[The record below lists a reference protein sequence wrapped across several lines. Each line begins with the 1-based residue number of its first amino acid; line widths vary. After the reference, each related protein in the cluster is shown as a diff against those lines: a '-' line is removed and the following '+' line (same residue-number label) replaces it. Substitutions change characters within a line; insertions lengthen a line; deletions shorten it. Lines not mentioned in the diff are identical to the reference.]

1 VTVDAARPGVLRDFP
16 TWIVYVQAGLFGW
29 FLYAFGPSIT
39 LLRDEQGT
47 SRTVS
52 GLHGSALAVG
62 AVVGG
67 IIAPAVV
74 RRIGRGPM
82 MRLGSATLALG
93 ILAFTASPALPWT
106 LTGALVASLGGTF
119 VMVGLNAFIPDHQP
133 PTAAPR
139 AMSEAHGTA
148 AAAGLLGPLTVG
160 LGVYL
165 GWGWRPAMLTVA
177 VGLVIV
183 ELVRGR
189 RTHEFD
195 GTHGHRDDE
204 PGHAPTGPMPRRF
217 WATFAAF
224 FAVVGVE
231 FSLTLW
237 GTDLLRDRGGLG
249 DAAAAAALASIV
261 GGMAVGR
268 LGGAPLVG
276 RRDPEKVLL
285 WTLGVS
291 LVGFAIAWAWAAPL
305 PMLLGFFVAGLGI
318 GLQAPLAIGRSV
330 RASEGRNDRASGLTS
345 VAAGAAS
352 GLAPFAL
359 GALADRVG
367 VHAAFLIVPLLIA
380 AALVLVRRFPVPVT

>member
-1 VTVDAARPGVLRDFP
+1 VRRPHQGVVDALYDWAEASAYATPYVADPALRSQVIGTIDFDDAIDAAAVAKVLRANGVVDTEP
-16 TWIVYVQAGLFGW
+16 YRKLGRNQ
-29 FLYAFGPSIT
+29 
-39 LLRDEQGT
+39 LR
-47 SRTVS
+47 
-52 GLHGSALAVG
+52 
-62 AVVGG
+62 
-67 IIAPAVV
+67 IAMFPAVDPDDV
-74 RRIGRGPM
+74 RRLTTSIDHVP
-82 MRLGSATLALG
+82 
-93 ILAFTASPALPWT
+93 PA
-106 LTGALVASLGGTF
+106 
-119 VMVGLNAFIPDHQP
+119 
-133 PTAAPR
+133 AAPQ
-139 AMSEAHGTA
+139 AMSEAHGMA

-165 GWGWRPAMLTVA
+165 GWGWRPAMLAVA
-177 VGLVIV
+177 VGLIVV

-189 RTHEFD
+189 RAHEFD

-217 WATFAAF
+217 WAAFATF
-224 FAVVGVE
+224 FAVVGAE

-276 RRDPEKVLL
+276 RRDPEQVLL
-285 WTLGVS
+285 GTLGVS
-291 LVGFAIAWAWAAPL
+291 LVGFVLAWAWASPL

-330 RASEGRNDRASGLTS
+330 RASAGRNDRAAGLVS

-367 VHAAFLIVPLLIA
+367 VHAAFLIVPLLIV
-380 AALVLVRRFPVPVT
+380 AALVLVRRWPVPVT